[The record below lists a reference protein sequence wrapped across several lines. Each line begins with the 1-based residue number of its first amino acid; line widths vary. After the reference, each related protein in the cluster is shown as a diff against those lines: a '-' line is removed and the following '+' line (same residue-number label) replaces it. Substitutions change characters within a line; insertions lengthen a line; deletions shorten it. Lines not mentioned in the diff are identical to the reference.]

1 MITKNSFFQVGLELD
16 NKEMVFIDR
25 SRTFIEPKLVKVLIE
40 WEYMIDNDTL
50 LIINTPNGMII

>member
-1 MITKNSFFQVGLELD
+1 
-16 NKEMVFIDR
+16 MVFIDR